1 MIMRKMILLF
11 FVFVSSVLTLFANP
25 LDSEI
30 NNSLMWINDA
40 PTPSDTYVGFRGT
53 FFLDKETEINIQLS
67 GASTYTVWVNGVEY
81 CQGPDRYHPNY
92 PEYQKRKLKLP
103 KGIQVVAVQVHNAGI
118 EVRYHKDLKPF
129 LYCKIFNKDIEVS
142 VDWKAD
148 YLKGYISSGRRIN
161 GNLGWIEWCDLNAIQ
176 IDWQKPDYDD
186 SSWHP
191 VVFVKREL
199 GQFKASGLDVVK
211 YIKIKP
217 KLIEKGELAE
227 IYGVF
232 NDLPGSTFYTR
243 DLDSRNYPAEGVW
256 YRFDLGKVMLSRAK
270 LKVDVPQG
278 TIIEIGHSEYLLNGR
293 VTPWIANSGSDTYNL
308 HRFFARGGVQEI
320 CPVIPLGGRFVE
332 VHIKAPES
340 KVKLLEY
347 SFIQRAYWDTQQGS
361 FACNDTLLNKIWQVG
376 VETVHSCSDDALT
389 DNPTRERG
397 QWVGDYIPTGM
408 RIVNA
413 AYRDNS
419 LIRRAL
425 VQAAQSAFEDGI
437 IQAQSPGHASYI
449 PSFSMTWTLGCLDF
463 WKMTGDKS
471 ILKELHTFARRNVDS
486 FEQFWTENGLVTPYW
501 NFIDWGYAP
510 NTGPSDMALNIF
522 YLEGLRAM
530 SKWELALNEKVM
542 SEKYS
547 KKAIQVEQTI
557 AKYLNKYR
565 SSKGYDYDSIGYNRT
580 VLALHAGLFSK
591 EHTRPAIEAM
601 KKHVLNCFPNNLQA
615 PRLRTSNPDF
625 SSNQLITPYFAGFA
639 FPLFFENGEEQFA
652 LEQFKSCWGWG
663 LNQGLTTWMEVFDL
677 RWSHCHYWSGTPTW
691 LLTYYALGLQPVF
704 NEKVN
709 RFVLSLKPGKLEHAE
724 GIFPLPSG
732 NVVEVKWKK
741 TGENIVY
748 EIKTNEPVE
757 IKLYDAK
764 KSRILKINKTGKI
777 QL

>member
-1 MIMRKMILLF
+1 MKRILLLS
-11 FVFVSSVLTLFANP
+11 FVIIRCSLLVFPYQT
-25 LDSEI
+25 DSAI
-30 NNSLMWINDA
+30 SNFLMWINDA
-40 PTPSDTYVGFRGT
+40 SAPVDTYVGFRGT
-53 FFLDKETEINIQLS
+53 FNLQEATEVDIRMS
-67 GASTYTVWVNGVEY
+67 GASTYTVWIDGVEY
-81 CQGPDRYHPNY
+81 LQGPDRYHPNY
-92 PEYQKRKLKLP
+92 PEYQKRRLKLE
-103 KGIQVVAVQVHNAGI
+103 KGTHVVAVQVHNAGI
-118 EVRYHKDLKPF
+118 EVRYHKDIKPF
-129 LYCKIFNKDIEVS
+129 LYFKIYDTQREVP
-142 VDWKAD
+142 VNWKAD
-148 YLKGYISSGRRIN
+148 YLTGYISSGRRIN
-161 GNLGWIEWCDLNAIQ
+161 GNLGWIEWCDLNLVQ
-176 IDWQKPDYDD
+176 RDWHQPGYDD
-186 SSWHP
+186 SKWQP
-191 VVFVKREL
+191 VVLVKREL
-199 GQFKASGLDVVK
+199 GQFSASRLDAVK
-211 YIKIKP
+211 NITIKP
-217 KLIEKGELAE
+217 DLVAQGELAE

-293 VTPWIANSGSDTYNL
+293 VSPWIANSGSDTYNL

-332 VHIKAPES
+332 VHIKAPGS
-340 KVKLLEY
+340 KVRLLDY
-347 SFIQRAYWDTQQGS
+347 SFIQRAYWNSQQGS
-361 FACNDTLLNKIWQVG
+361 FASSDTLLNKIWQVG

-425 VQAAQSAFEDGI
+425 VQAAQSAFEDGM

-471 ILKELHTFARRNVDS
+471 ILNELHTFARRNMDS
-486 FEQFWTENGLVTPYW
+486 FEQFWTEDGLITPYW

-530 SKWELALNEKVM
+530 SKWELALNDKVM

-547 KKAIQVEQTI
+547 NKANQVEQTI

-565 SSKGYDYDSIGYNRT
+565 SSKGYEYDSIGYNRT

-591 EHTRPAIEAM
+591 EHIRPAIEAI
-601 KKHVLNCFPNNLQA
+601 KKHILNCFPNNPEA

-652 LEQFKSCWGWG
+652 IDQFKSCWGWG

-677 RWSHCHYWSGTPTW
+677 RWSHSHYWSGTPTW

-709 RFVLSLKPGKLEHAE
+709 RFVLRLKPGKLAHAE
-724 GIFPLPSG
+724 GKFPLPSG
-732 NVVEVKWKK
+732 NVVEVKWIKA
-741 TGENIVY
+741 GARIDY
-748 EIKTNEPVE
+748 EINTKEPIELQVNQSGKTKIIRIN
-757 IKLYDAK
+757 
-764 KSRILKINKTGKI
+764 KSRKV
-777 QL
+777 QLF